1 VTILSHPSLAGIT
14 SGSGISGSTA
24 WHGAFRFRQYLKGVK
39 AADGEQ
45 PDNDLRELEFK
56 KNQYGPTAET
66 IVLRYQRGLFLPL
79 PGVTSLDKATQ
90 DAKADDIFLDLVR
103 RFTNLRWH
111 VGSTSAFAMGNN
123 SRSGSLG
130 VAWSHTDPN
139 ILAWAGSAVARRL
152 G

>member
-56 KNQYGPTAET
+56 KKG
-66 IVLRYQRGLFLPL
+66 
-79 PGVTSLDKATQ
+79 
-90 DAKADDIFLDLVR
+90 
-103 RFTNLRWH
+103 
-111 VGSTSAFAMGNN
+111 
-123 SRSGSLG
+123 
-130 VAWSHTDPN
+130 
-139 ILAWAGSAVARRL
+139 
-152 G
+152 